1 MNFPPVGGSFGF
13 RIGLALIMAAVSL
26 AFSPVQAASRTAPAA
41 SAARKA
47 PEANRKPVAQAPV
60 KAVAA
65 TPSKTSASARVA
77 RERPTLRTSGRTGS
91 PTVREASAANRGARM
106 VKVSLVPRSVEPPRI
121 SIGQAIGLHHVEDPL
136 DLKSS
141 VALVIDQQTGQPLFQ
156 KNAEAVL
163 PIASITKVMTAMVV
177 LDAGLRADE
186 ILEVTEADRD
196 TERNSGSRLPI
207 GSRLTRADMLH
218 LALMSSE
225 NRAAHALGRNYPGGL
240 GAFVSAM
247 NAKARAIGMGDSQ
260 FADPTGLS
268 SSNVSNARDL
278 ARMVRA
284 AHAYPLIRQFST
296 ATDLTVD
303 LGPRQAIFR
312 STNRLVDA
320 PGWDIGL
327 QKTGYISEA
336 GKCLVMQTR
345 IDSKPVIIVLLDAA
359 GTHSRFAD
367 AQRIRRW
374 LSEHPTSSPSEP
386 SAARGDSRS

>member
-1 MNFPPVGGSFGF
+1 MTFTLGGGSFGF
-13 RIGLALIMAAVSL
+13 RIGLALIVAAVSL
-26 AFSPVQAASRTAPAA
+26 SITPAQAASRTPA

-47 PEANRKPVAQAPV
+47 PEPSRKPFAQAPARAAAAAPG
-60 KAVAA
+60 KAR
-65 TPSKTSASARVA
+65 ASARAARDVPGLRSSRRTAGLSA
-77 RERPTLRTSGRTGS
+77 RETPG
-91 PTVREASAANRGARM
+91 ANRGGAGM
-106 VKVSLVPRSVEPPRI
+106 MKVSLAPRNIEPPRI
-121 SIGQAIGLHHVEDPL
+121 SIGQAIGLHHVDDPL

-207 GSRLTRADMLH
+207 GSRLTRAEMVH

-240 GAFVSAM
+240 AAFVAAM

-278 ARMVRA
+278 ARMVRT

-336 GKCLVMQTR
+336 GKCLVMQTKV
-345 IDSKPVIIVLLDAA
+345 DSRQVIIVLLDAVGA
-359 GTHSRFAD
+359 QSRFAD
-367 AQRIRRW
+367 AQRLKRW
-374 LSEHPTSSPSEP
+374 LSEHPAGSSTEP
-386 SAARGDSRS
+386 NAARGDSRS

>member
-1 MNFPPVGGSFGF
+1 MTFTLGGGSFGF
-13 RIGLALIMAAVSL
+13 RIGLALIVAAVSL
-26 AFSPVQAASRTAPAA
+26 AIAPVQAASRTPAAA

-47 PEANRKPVAQAPV
+47 PEPSRKPLAQAPARAAAAAPG
-60 KAVAA
+60 KA
-65 TPSKTSASARVA
+65 SASARAA
-77 RERPTLRTSGRTGS
+77 REVPGLRSSRRTAGLS
-91 PTVREASAANRGARM
+91 VRETPVPNRGARM
-106 VKVSLVPRSVEPPRI
+106 MKVSLAPRSIEPPRI
-121 SIGQAIGLHHVEDPL
+121 SIGQAIGLHHVDDPL

-207 GSRLTRADMLH
+207 GSRLTRAEMVH

-240 GAFVSAM
+240 SAFVAAM

-278 ARMVRA
+278 ARMVRT

-336 GKCLVMQTR
+336 GKCLVMQTKV
-345 IDSKPVIIVLLDAA
+345 DSRPVIIVLLDAVGA
-359 GTHSRFAD
+359 QSRFAD
-367 AQRIRRW
+367 AQRIKRW
-374 LSEHPTSSPSEP
+374 LSEHPAGSSTEP
-386 SAARGDSRS
+386 NAARGDSRS